1 MTRDLS
7 WTLGKIGL
15 DARKLLVFA
24 VLGLLAAGLVV
35 SSGPTPHVYAAHF
48 TSATETKLTASDA
61 GPADSFGFIVSID
74 GDTAVVGAWLDDDV
88 AIDSGAAYVFVRDL
102 SGNWSQQA
110 KLKASDAA
118 TNDAFGFRGVSVNGD
133 TVVIGAHANN
143 DACPTFLECNSGAA
157 YVFVRPAGGWSDA
170 TEDAK
175 LTASDAEKF
184 DSFGV
189 SVSVSGE
196 TVVVGAWLDN
206 AGCPPSFSE
215 SCNSGSAYVFVR
227 PAGGWTGN
235 LTEDAKL
242 MASDAAF
249 EDRFGNGVS
258 VSGETVVVGASLNDD
273 AGSDS
278 GSAYVFERPG
288 GGWSGNL
295 TEDAKLTA
303 SDAAAGDLF
312 GAFVSVSG
320 ETVVVGAFLDDDAGS
335 NSGSAYVFVRPGGGW
350 LGDLTEDAKM
360 TASDAALGDQF
371 GFSVSVSG
379 ETVAVGARGND
390 DAGSDSGSAYVFE
403 RPGGGWT
410 GDLTEDAKLTASD
423 AAAGDGFGGGF
434 VSVSG
439 DTLVVGSSGDDD
451 GAYSQGRRM
460 CMLHHHRLMTMA
472 TMS

>member
-196 TVVVGAWLDN
+196 TVVVGA
-206 AGCPPSFSE
+206 
-215 SCNSGSAYVFVR
+215 
-227 PAGGWTGN
+227 
-235 LTEDAKL
+235 
-242 MASDAAF
+242 
-249 EDRFGNGVS
+249 
-258 VSGETVVVGASLNDD
+258 
-273 AGSDS
+273 
-278 GSAYVFERPG
+278 
-288 GGWSGNL
+288 
-295 TEDAKLTA
+295 
-303 SDAAAGDLF
+303 
-312 GAFVSVSG
+312 
-320 ETVVVGAFLDDDAGS
+320 FLDDDAGS
-335 NSGSAYVFVRPGGGW
+335 NSGSAYVFVRPAGGW

-439 DTLVVGSSGDDD
+439 DTLVVGSPGDDD
-451 GAYSQGRRM
+451 GGLQSGSAYVYAASPPPDDDGDDVLNASDNCPNTPAGESVDGVFNNADLFPNSDLGPSVVIGACDSGAANQLLSNGATFNDLVAQAAAQASNHGEFVSAVTDLGNGWKRAGLISGREKGKITSYAAR
-460 CMLHHHRLMTMA
+460 
-472 TMS
+472 SDIP

>member
-1 MTRDLS
+1 M
-7 WTLGKIGL
+7 
-15 DARKLLVFA
+15 
-24 VLGLLAAGLVV
+24 
-35 SSGPTPHVYAAHF
+35 
-48 TSATETKLTASDA
+48 
-61 GPADSFGFIVSID
+61 
-74 GDTAVVGAWLDDDV
+74 VGAWLDDDV

-143 DACPTFLECNSGAA
+143 DACPTFLE
-157 YVFVRPAGGWSDA
+157 
-170 TEDAK
+170 
-175 LTASDAEKF
+175 
-184 DSFGV
+184 
-189 SVSVSGE
+189 
-196 TVVVGAWLDN
+196 
-206 AGCPPSFSE
+206 
-215 SCNSGSAYVFVR
+215 CNSGSAYVFVR

-335 NSGSAYVFVRPGGGW
+335 NSGSAYVFVRPAGGW

-360 TASDAALGDQF
+360 TASDAALVT
-371 GFSVSVSG
+371 S
-379 ETVAVGARGND
+379 
-390 DAGSDSGSAYVFE
+390 SGSLY
-403 RPGGGWT
+403 R
-410 GDLTEDAKLTASD
+410 
-423 AAAGDGFGGGF
+423 
-434 VSVSG
+434 
-439 DTLVVGSSGDDD
+439 
-451 GAYSQGRRM
+451 
-460 CMLHHHRLMTMA
+460 
-472 TMS
+472 